1 MPNKNKIEMTLE
13 LESDQLDWISEIIQD
28 YDFPDESKAIRVLL
42 DYAIQDGDKG
52 DIFSPKNMR
61 CRHC

>member
-1 MPNKNKIEMTLE
+1 MTLE